1 MVDGGYSFRL
11 RAVERKEARV
21 AESPEGRKKRRPGF
35 PTGGEGNYELAVQ
48 QTSAK
53 MGFENSLNGVKEM
66 SKIGQAA
73 KALYAKALRG
83 YRDVVEETKR
93 PRREEAKR
101 LGR

>member
-1 MVDGGYSFRL
+1 MNATGSRT
-11 RAVERKEARV
+11 
-21 AESPEGRKKRRPGF
+21 SPGRF

-53 MGFENSLNGVKEM
+53 MGFEKSLNGIKEM

-73 KALYAKALRG
+73 KAQYAKALRG

-93 PRREEAKR
+93 PSARGSQAT
-101 LGR
+101 G